1 VTLVSAA
8 SKQRVVFVTGKGGVG
23 KTTVAAGLAVAY
35 AQAEGRAVLVEFG
48 DGESGERALGARR
61 SAVRHV
67 VVLPMQAV
75 TRLATPLFGSSL
87 LARFVLEN
95 FAMKPLVRA
104 APAVRELSMLEVV
117 RQIAE
122 EERGARVIVD
132 MPASGHSLAWLRV
145 PSLGRGLLR
154 HGPLYDLCDRLTR
167 ELVHPDRASVVLV
180 TLPERLVLRETLELR
195 DGLLKDVAL
204 PPSRL
209 VINRVPDAFG
219 AAAESEVRA
228 LAEADSPL
236 RDAALELY
244 AIARARRLIRDAIAA
259 TLHEELGP
267 GVPHPTGRGVAD
279 ATCRLPRAPSDPGV
293 EVVAAW
299 LRERGAL

>member
-1 VTLVSAA
+1 MPASA
-8 SKQRVVFVTGKGGVG
+8 SSQQRVVFVTGKGGVG

-35 AQAEGRAVLVEFG
+35 AQAEGRAALVEFG
-48 DGESGERALGARR
+48 DGESGIRALGAERA
-61 SAVRHV
+61 AVRHV
-67 VVLPMQAV
+67 VVHPVQAV
-75 TRLATPLFGSSL
+75 SRLATPLFGSAL

-122 EERGARVIVD
+122 EERGGRVIVD

-145 PSLGRGLLR
+145 PMLGRGLLR

-167 ELVHPDRASVVLV
+167 ELVHADRSSVVLV

-195 DGLLKDVAL
+195 DGLRADVAL

-209 VINRVPDAFG
+209 VVNRVPEAFG
-219 AAAESEVRA
+219 DDVESQVQALAEGDGSLCDAAAE
-228 LAEADSPL
+228 LH
-236 RDAALELY
+236 
-244 AIARARRLIRDAIAA
+244 AIARARRLTRDAIAA
-259 TLHEELGP
+259 TLQDELG
-267 GVPHPTGRGVAD
+267 GVA
-279 ATCRLPRAPSDPGV
+279 AQTCRLPRAASDPGAR
-293 EVVAAW
+293 VVATW